1 MAKIVVADDDVDVR
15 MLVALKLRHSGYDVV
30 DVGDGAAAL
39 EACREER
46 TDLVVLD
53 LMMPVM
59 TGLDVLAQ
67 MRADARLREVPCIIL
82 TAAGQEQQHRRA
94 MELGAT
100 EFITKPFSPKKLYA
114 RAAELTGLGSE
125 EPAAEGT

>member
-39 EACREER
+39 EACRDER
-46 TDLVVLD
+46 PDLVVLD

-59 TGLDVLAQ
+59 SGLEACRAIKAEPGLADVPVVL
-67 MRADARLREVPCIIL
+67 L
-82 TAAGQEQQHRRA
+82 TARAQNTDVDAGLA
-94 MELGAT
+94 VGADDYV
-100 EFITKPFSPKKLYA
+100 TKPFSPKELAA
-114 RAAELTGLGSE
+114 RVESLLGGS
-125 EPAAEGT
+125 GR

>member
-46 TDLVVLD
+46 PDLVVLD

-59 TGLDVLAQ
+59 SGLEACRAIKAEPGLADVPVVLLTARAQNTDVDAGLAVG
-67 MRADARLREVPCIIL
+67 ADAYV
-82 TAAGQEQQHRRA
+82 
-94 MELGAT
+94 
-100 EFITKPFSPKKLYA
+100 TKPFSPKELAA
-114 RAAELTGLGSE
+114 RVESLLGGS
-125 EPAAEGT
+125 GR